1 MEREKD
7 VQEVV
12 EKSKQW
18 SAPLR
23 LRLSLLSTGWMN
35 VVRVGTVARA
45 RAVETLWA
53 MEGAP
58 TVSGAGEGK
67 HRVVAGCYDKDLQT
81 EIYLF
86 NSMY

>member
-1 MEREKD
+1 M
-7 VQEVV
+7 QEVV
-12 EKSKQW
+12 EKSKQR

-35 VVRVGTVARA
+35 VVRVGMVA

-67 HRVVAGCYDKDLQT
+67 HRVVAGGV
-81 EIYLF
+81 
-86 NSMY
+86 S

>member
-1 MEREKD
+1 MEGEKD

-12 EKSKQW
+12 EKSKQR

-35 VVRVGTVARA
+35 VVRVGTVA

-67 HRVVAGCYDKDLQT
+67 HRVVAGGV
-81 EIYLF
+81 
-86 NSMY
+86 S